1 MVQFTRHATVALP
14 GAGSPT
20 TRTPLIIV
28 TCLFFMWGL
37 LTSLN
42 DVLIPHLK
50 EVYDL
55 SYVQAMLVQSCFFAA
70 FLLVSLPAAAL
81 IKRIGYRHG
90 VVSGL
95 AVAALGCAL
104 FYPAATLGY
113 GIFLLALFT
122 LASGITIL
130 QVAANPYVTALGD
143 PRTAPR
149 RLTLTQAFNSL
160 GTTVA
165 PAIGSMLILGA
176 HVMDPVERAALSAA
190 DLATYR
196 AAQAASVQTPYLGLA
211 AVLLLMAVLFA
222 YARLPDI
229 RDAESGTPGAQPV
242 TSLLAHRHLV
252 LGVIG
257 IFLYVGAEVSIGSLL
272 INFIAEPNVSDMT
285 TAQAAYY
292 VSYYWGG
299 AMLGRFVGVLAM
311 RKIAPGIA
319 LAFNGIGSIVLILLA
334 MFSSGGLAMWALIAV
349 GLCNSIMF
357 PVIFSMAVSNLG
369 NLTGRGSGLLCMA
382 IFGGAIVPPAQG
394 LLADH
399 IGVQL
404 SFIVPAV
411 CYMYVVYFGLKF
423 SRLYPGTSQPA
434 L

>member
-1 MVQFTRHATVALP
+1 MVHFTRHATVALP

-20 TRTPLIIV
+20 TRPPLIIV

-42 DVLIPHLK
+42 GVLIPHLK

-55 SYVQAMLVQSCFFAA
+55 SYVQAMLVQSCFLAA
-70 FLLVSLPAAAL
+70 VLLVSLPAAAL

-90 VVSGL
+90 VVRGL

-165 PAIGSMLILGA
+165 PAIGAMLILGA

-211 AVLLLMAVLFA
+211 AVLLLMAVMFA

-229 RDAESGTPGAQPV
+229 RNAESGTPGAQPA

-257 IFLYVGAEVSIGSLL
+257 IFLYIGAEVSIGSCSGQV
-272 INFIAEPNVSDMT
+272 ISD
-285 TAQAAYY
+285 TA
-292 VSYYWGG
+292 
-299 AMLGRFVGVLAM
+299 
-311 RKIAPGIA
+311 
-319 LAFNGIGSIVLILLA
+319 IGS
-334 MFSSGGLAMWALIAV
+334 FSSILR
-349 GLCNSIMF
+349 S
-357 PVIFSMAVSNLG
+357 
-369 NLTGRGSGLLCMA
+369 
-382 IFGGAIVPPAQG
+382 
-394 LLADH
+394 
-399 IGVQL
+399 
-404 SFIVPAV
+404 
-411 CYMYVVYFGLKF
+411 
-423 SRLYPGTSQPA
+423 
-434 L
+434 